1 MTVDATYRLF
11 QRIKAL
17 SRIHDAAE
25 KSNMLGALLDAG
37 VEGRLNVD
45 TKKTQWLLVVF
56 LDDGLTVGNAGTKE
70 DRESQLVDR
79 IT

>member
-1 MTVDATYRLF
+1 MMNGNYLPFGIIPFIMTVDATYRLF

-45 TKKTQWLLVVF
+45 TKKTQ
-56 LDDGLTVGNAGTKE
+56 
-70 DRESQLVDR
+70 
-79 IT
+79 